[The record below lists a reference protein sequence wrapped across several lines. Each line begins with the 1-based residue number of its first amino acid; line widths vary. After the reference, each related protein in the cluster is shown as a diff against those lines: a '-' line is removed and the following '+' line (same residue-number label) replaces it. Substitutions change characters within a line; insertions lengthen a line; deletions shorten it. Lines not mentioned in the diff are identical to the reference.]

1 MEKQIPTLAELERL
15 ERRMER
21 KWHDLAMAEQRGQQ
35 PHALERMYNA
45 YLRALE
51 DFISYQRALNG
62 QPPHDRLA
70 S

>member
-1 MEKQIPTLAELERL
+1 MEKQTPTLAELERL

-45 YLRALE
+45 YLQALE
-51 DFISYQRALNG
+51 DFITYQRALNG
-62 QPPHDRLA
+62 QPTRDRLA

>member
-1 MEKQIPTLAELERL
+1 MEKYNAAELERL

-35 PHALERMYNA
+35 PHALERMYSA
-45 YLRALE
+45 YLAALD
-51 DFISYQRALNG
+51 DFITYQRSLNG
-62 QPPHDRLA
+62 QSKGNRLA

>member
-1 MEKQIPTLAELERL
+1 METHNEAELERL

-35 PHALERMYNA
+35 PHALERMYDA

-51 DFISYQRALNG
+51 DFIAYQRTLNG
-62 QPPHDRLA
+62 QTNGGRLA

>member
-1 MEKQIPTLAELERL
+1 MEANDMAELERL

-35 PHALERMYNA
+35 PHALERMYNN
-45 YLRALE
+45 YLQALDE
-51 DFISYQRALNG
+51 FISCQRRLNG
-62 QPPHDRLA
+62 QQGGTRMA

>member
-1 MEKQIPTLAELERL
+1 MEKYNEAELERL

-35 PHALERMYNA
+35 THALERMYNA
-45 YLRALE
+45 YLQALE
-51 DFISYQRALNG
+51 DFIAYQRALNG
-62 QPPHDRLA
+62 QPNGGRLA